1 MEPQFTIAL
10 AGNPNSGKT
19 TAFNALTGSHQHVGN
34 YPGITV
40 EKKEGFIKMPSGRN
54 VRFIDLPG
62 TYSLTAYTQE
72 ETVARHVLAQERPD
86 VVIDVL
92 NAGALERN
100 LYLTIQLLEL
110 GVPVVLALNMMDE
123 AAKQGM
129 TIDMER
135 LSQRLGF
142 PVMAT
147 VARTGEG
154 LPELL
159 KAAEA
164 YVETK
169 RGEPWKPLHIS
180 YGPDLDPVLRD
191 MEAAIAEAGLLA
203 SEYPARWVAL
213 KLLEQDEEILTRSR
227 AEAPEL
233 AADLERQVDGVARHL
248 RDTLNTWPEA
258 VIADYRYGFISSL
271 LRDGVLIRLQDMHA
285 RIQFSDRM
293 DKVLTHPFMGPAI
306 MLGVLYLL
314 YTITFTIGEIPMGWV
329 EQGFALLREGADAV
343 LPDGQLK
350 SLVLSGII
358 DGVGGV
364 MSFVPLIMLIFLQI
378 AFLEDTGYMARMA
391 YMVDRIFR
399 AFGLHGNSMMAYITA
414 GGIAGGC
421 AIPGAMATRTL
432 RSPKEKLATLLTLP
446 YMPCGAKLPVFLL
459 LAGVFFPGSEATVM
473 MCMLLAGW
481 VSALIIARL
490 LRSTIIR
497 GESTPFVMELPPYR
511 LPTLRAIGIHCWE
524 RAWMYIRKAG
534 TVLLAASILIWAAM
548 TFPQLDEQA
557 AAPYEAAIAAAE
569 EKLEALPSDA
579 SEEMRAAAQSEV
591 DQARQNLAE
600 AELQNTVGGR
610 LGMALEPLTSPAGFN
625 WRTNVGLVSGIAAKE
640 ALVSTLGTAY
650 SLGEVDPEDAGSLA
664 ETLASQPD
672 WSRANALSLMLFVLL
687 YSPCFV
693 ALVVIKNEAGGWR
706 WLVFSLVFNTLL
718 AYGVAVVA
726 YHVGLSVWG

>member
-1 MEPQFTIAL
+1 MDPQLTIAL

-40 EKKEGFIKMPSGRN
+40 EKKEGFIKMPSGRC

-129 TIDMER
+129 TIDIER

-159 KAAEA
+159 KATEA
-164 YVETK
+164 YIETK
-169 RGEPWKPLHIS
+169 RGEPWEPLHIS

-233 AADLERQVDGVARHL
+233 AADLERQVDEVARHL

-271 LRDGVLIRLQDMHA
+271 LRDGVLVRLQDMHA

-293 DKVLTHPFMGPAI
+293 DQVLTHPFMGPAI

-314 YTITFTIGEIPMGWV
+314 YTVTFTIGEIPMGWV

-391 YMVDRIFR
+391 YMLDRIFR
-399 AFGLHGNSMMAYITA
+399 IFGLHGCSVMPFIVG

-421 AIPGAMATRTL
+421 AVPGVLAARTL
-432 RSPKEKLATLLTLP
+432 RSPREKIATLLTVP
-446 YMPCGAKLPVFLL
+446 FMACGAKLPVFILFS
-459 LAGVFFPGSEATVM
+459 GVFFPDGDPPDLHSFPPRRSSVLEQGFA
-473 MCMLLAGW
+473 
-481 VSALIIARL
+481 L

-497 GESTPFVMELPPYR
+497 GPSTPFVMELPPYR
-511 LPTLRAIGIHCWE
+511 LPTMLGLAIHTGE
-524 RAWMYIRKAG
+524 RTFEYLKKAG
-534 TVLLAASILIWAAM
+534 TVILAISIILWAAM
-548 TFPQLDEQA
+548 AYPQLPLDTRAHFAGAQQTIEA
-557 AAPYEAAIAAAE
+557 NLEAAKASGGDVAALEEQLTALHGERAE
-569 EKLEALPSDA
+569 RALQHSFA
-579 SEEMRAAAQSEV
+579 
-591 DQARQNLAE
+591 
-600 AELQNTVGGR
+600 GR
-610 LGMALEPLTSPAGFN
+610 LGMALEPLTRPAGFD
-625 WRTNVGLVSGIAAKE
+625 WRTDIALVGGFAAKE
-640 ALVSTLGTAY
+640 VIVATLGTAY
-650 SLGEVDPEDAGSLA
+650 SLGDIDPEDPTPLA
-664 ETLASQPD
+664 QQIRNDGRWTPATALA
-672 WSRANALSLMLFVLL
+672 LLVFVLL
-687 YSPCFV
+687 YAPCLVTV
-693 ALVVIKNEAGGWR
+693 AAIRQETGSWGWP
-706 WLVFSLVFNTLL
+706 VFSMVFNTLI
-718 AYGVAVVA
+718 AFGAAVAVR
-726 YHVGLSVWG
+726 HVTMLFL